1 MKDSSISKYHL
12 FSGVSVMVIAYL
24 TLTTVVLYLKCFKL
38 YVPDFLDAL
47 RTQGMSANMYSDLF
61 LIVFPAVILLLLY
74 VVSFHFSY
82 QYFGVLYLTQEGV
95 LLKAPF
101 KRRIYI
107 PYPEIRELGIDVG
120 TTKQFWIYISK
131 QKIPLKYQHRINQ
144 ICSSVRHE
152 RIIVPYSDKL
162 LSMLVSKLPQPLG
175 KRLNHTT
182 TILTIYKGAGDQSR
196 FINNERGGG
205 ADAPPAFCFSGGGH
219 KKTQTGHRNFS
230 DSSTFAPA
238 RRIY

>member
-107 PYPEIRELGIDVG
+107 PYPEIRELGIMALRIEAFAEPMFAASIITYGVFVG
-120 TTKQFWIYISK
+120 AADTLVPCLMNFFNIRAVRLSLAALLA
-131 QKIPLKYQHRINQ
+131 PSLGLKGVWVAMCIKLCFRGLIFL
-144 ICSSVRHE
+144 VR
-152 RIIVPYSDKL
+152 L
-162 LSMLVSKLPQPLG
+162 
-175 KRLNHTT
+175 KRKRWMRHM
-182 TILTIYKGAGDQSR
+182 
-196 FINNERGGG
+196 
-205 ADAPPAFCFSGGGH
+205 
-219 KKTQTGHRNFS
+219 
-230 DSSTFAPA
+230 
-238 RRIY
+238 

>member
-61 LIVFPAVILLLLY
+61 LIVFPAV
-74 VVSFHFSY
+74 SY
-82 QYFGVLYLTQEGV
+82 QYFGVLYLMQEGV

-107 PYPEIRELGIDVG
+107 PYLEIRELDIDVG

-131 QKIPLKYQHRINQ
+131 QKIPLRYQHRINQ
-144 ICSSVRHE
+144 ICSSARHE

-175 KRLNHTT
+175 KRLNNTT
-182 TILTIYKGAGDQSR
+182 SILRIYKCDV
-196 FINNERGGG
+196 
-205 ADAPPAFCFSGGGH
+205 DA
-219 KKTQTGHRNFS
+219 
-230 DSSTFAPA
+230 
-238 RRIY
+238 

>member
-38 YVPDFLDAL
+38 YVPGFLDAL

-107 PYPEIRELGIDVG
+107 PYPEIRELYNDKYENQLLRIFDFTAWIESKIRKENLSEVL
-120 TTKQFWIYISK
+120 KQRTNAKEF
-131 QKIPLKYQHRINQ
+131 
-144 ICSSVRHE
+144 
-152 RIIVPYSDKL
+152 
-162 LSMLVSKLPQPLG
+162 
-175 KRLNHTT
+175 
-182 TILTIYKGAGDQSR
+182 
-196 FINNERGGG
+196 
-205 ADAPPAFCFSGGGH
+205 
-219 KKTQTGHRNFS
+219 
-230 DSSTFAPA
+230 
-238 RRIY
+238 

>member
-24 TLTTVVLYLKCFKL
+24 TITTVVLYLKCFKL

-131 QKIPLKYQHRINQ
+131 QKSH
-144 ICSSVRHE
+144 
-152 RIIVPYSDKL
+152 
-162 LSMLVSKLPQPLG
+162 
-175 KRLNHTT
+175 
-182 TILTIYKGAGDQSR
+182 
-196 FINNERGGG
+196 
-205 ADAPPAFCFSGGGH
+205 
-219 KKTQTGHRNFS
+219 
-230 DSSTFAPA
+230 
-238 RRIY
+238 

>member
-162 LSMLVSKLPQPLG
+162 LNMLVSKLPQPLG
-175 KRLNHTT
+175 KRLNNTT
-182 TILTIYKGAGDQSR
+182 SILRIYKCDVD
-196 FINNERGGG
+196 E
-205 ADAPPAFCFSGGGH
+205 
-219 KKTQTGHRNFS
+219 
-230 DSSTFAPA
+230 
-238 RRIY
+238 

>member
-1 MKDSSISKYHL
+1 
-12 FSGVSVMVIAYL
+12 
-24 TLTTVVLYLKCFKL
+24 
-38 YVPDFLDAL
+38 
-47 RTQGMSANMYSDLF
+47 MYSDLF
-61 LIVFPAVILLLLY
+61 LIAFPAVILLLLY

-144 ICSSVRHE
+144 ICSSARHE

-162 LSMLVSKLPQPLG
+162 LRMMVSKLPQPLG
-175 KRLNHTT
+175 KQLNHTT
-182 TILTIYKGAGDQSR
+182 SILRIYKYD
-196 FINNERGGG
+196 
-205 ADAPPAFCFSGGGH
+205 ADE
-219 KKTQTGHRNFS
+219 
-230 DSSTFAPA
+230 
-238 RRIY
+238 

>member
-107 PYPEIRELGIDVG
+107 PYRRGNDQAVLDLYQQAKNPTEVSAQDQPDL
-120 TTKQFWIYISK
+120 QF
-131 QKIPLKYQHRINQ
+131 R
-144 ICSSVRHE
+144 
-152 RIIVPYSDKL
+152 
-162 LSMLVSKLPQPLG
+162 
-175 KRLNHTT
+175 
-182 TILTIYKGAGDQSR
+182 
-196 FINNERGGG
+196 
-205 ADAPPAFCFSGGGH
+205 PA
-219 KKTQTGHRNFS
+219 
-230 DSSTFAPA
+230 
-238 RRIY
+238 

>member
-1 MKDSSISKYHL
+1 M
-12 FSGVSVMVIAYL
+12 
-24 TLTTVVLYLKCFKL
+24 
-38 YVPDFLDAL
+38 
-47 RTQGMSANMYSDLF
+47 
-61 LIVFPAVILLLLY
+61 
-74 VVSFHFSY
+74 VSFHFSY

-182 TILTIYKGAGDQSR
+182 SILRIYKCDVD
-196 FINNERGGG
+196 E
-205 ADAPPAFCFSGGGH
+205 
-219 KKTQTGHRNFS
+219 
-230 DSSTFAPA
+230 
-238 RRIY
+238 

>member
-38 YVPDFLDAL
+38 YVPGFLDAL

-74 VVSFHFSY
+74 VVSFHFFVSV
-82 QYFGVLYLTQEGV
+82 FWGVISDAGRRSAQSSV
-95 LLKAPF
+95 

-120 TTKQFWIYISK
+120 TTKQFWIFIS
-131 QKIPLKYQHRINQ
+131 QAKIPLKYSTGSTRSQFRPASNGL
-144 ICSSVRHE
+144 SS
-152 RIIVPYSDKL
+152 
-162 LSMLVSKLPQPLG
+162 
-175 KRLNHTT
+175 
-182 TILTIYKGAGDQSR
+182 IL
-196 FINNERGGG
+196 
-205 ADAPPAFCFSGGGH
+205 
-219 KKTQTGHRNFS
+219 
-230 DSSTFAPA
+230 
-238 RRIY
+238 

>member
-101 KRRIYI
+101 V
-107 PYPEIRELGIDVG
+107 LSGDSGI
-120 TTKQFWIYISK
+120 
-131 QKIPLKYQHRINQ
+131 
-144 ICSSVRHE
+144 
-152 RIIVPYSDKL
+152 
-162 LSMLVSKLPQPLG
+162 
-175 KRLNHTT
+175 
-182 TILTIYKGAGDQSR
+182 
-196 FINNERGGG
+196 
-205 ADAPPAFCFSGGGH
+205 
-219 KKTQTGHRNFS
+219 GHRRGNDQAVLDLYQQAKNPTEVSAQDQPDLQFR
-230 DSSTFAPA
+230 PA
-238 RRIY
+238 

>member
-24 TLTTVVLYLKCFKL
+24 TITTVVLYLKCFKL
-38 YVPDFLDAL
+38 YGPDFLDAL

-162 LSMLVSKLPQPLG
+162 LRMLVSKLPQPLG

-182 TILTIYKGAGDQSR
+182 SVLRIYKYD
-196 FINNERGGG
+196 
-205 ADAPPAFCFSGGGH
+205 ADE
-219 KKTQTGHRNFS
+219 
-230 DSSTFAPA
+230 
-238 RRIY
+238 

>member
-38 YVPDFLDAL
+38 YVPGFLDAL

-120 TTKQFWIYISK
+120 TTKQFWIFISK
-131 QKIPLKYQHRINQ
+131 QKPTECISTGSTRSAVPSGTNGLSFHTLISCAHAGKQ
-144 ICSSVRHE
+144 IAAATWKAAQSYHVRSE
-152 RIIVPYSDKL
+152 NL
-162 LSMLVSKLPQPLG
+162 
-175 KRLNHTT
+175 
-182 TILTIYKGAGDQSR
+182 
-196 FINNERGGG
+196 
-205 ADAPPAFCFSGGGH
+205 
-219 KKTQTGHRNFS
+219 
-230 DSSTFAPA
+230 
-238 RRIY
+238 

>member
-107 PYPEIRELGIDVG
+107 PYPEIRELGIMALRIEAFAEPMFAASIITYGVFVG
-120 TTKQFWIYISK
+120 AADTLVPCLMNLFSIWTVRLTLAAWLAPTLGLQGVWIAMCVELCFRGLIFLVR
-131 QKIPLKYQHRINQ
+131 LKRGRWLK
-144 ICSSVRHE
+144 C
-152 RIIVPYSDKL
+152 DK
-162 LSMLVSKLPQPLG
+162 
-175 KRLNHTT
+175 T
-182 TILTIYKGAGDQSR
+182 
-196 FINNERGGG
+196 
-205 ADAPPAFCFSGGGH
+205 
-219 KKTQTGHRNFS
+219 
-230 DSSTFAPA
+230 
-238 RRIY
+238 

>member
-107 PYPEIRELGIDVG
+107 
-120 TTKQFWIYISK
+120 SK

-182 TILTIYKGAGDQSR
+182 SILRIYKCDVD
-196 FINNERGGG
+196 E
-205 ADAPPAFCFSGGGH
+205 
-219 KKTQTGHRNFS
+219 
-230 DSSTFAPA
+230 
-238 RRIY
+238 

>member
-1 MKDSSISKYHL
+1 MKDASTSKYHM
-12 FSGVSVMVIAYL
+12 FSGLSVLVIIYLAFTTAVSYF
-24 TLTTVVLYLKCFKL
+24 VLYKPCISDISDIM
-38 YVPDFLDAL
+38 YA
-47 RTQGMSANMYSDLF
+47 QGANAVVHSDSFQIVIIYS
-61 LIVFPAVILLLLY
+61 VILLLLY
-74 VVSFHFSY
+74 VVTLHFSY

-95 LLKAPF
+95 GLKAPF

-144 ICSSVRHE
+144 ICSSARRE

-162 LSMLVSKLPQPLG
+162 LRMLVSKFPQPLG

-182 TILTIYKGAGDQSR
+182 SILRIYKYD
-196 FINNERGGG
+196 
-205 ADAPPAFCFSGGGH
+205 ADE
-219 KKTQTGHRNFS
+219 
-230 DSSTFAPA
+230 
-238 RRIY
+238 

>member
-1 MKDSSISKYHL
+1 MKDAFAAKYHM
-12 FSGVSVMVIAYL
+12 FSGLSVLVIIYLAFTTAVSYF
-24 TLTTVVLYLKCFKL
+24 VLYKPCISDISDISDIM
-38 YVPDFLDAL
+38 YA
-47 RTQGMSANMYSDLF
+47 QGANAVVHSDSFQIVIIYS
-61 LIVFPAVILLLLY
+61 VILLLLY
-74 VVSFHFSY
+74 VVTLHFSY

-120 TTKQFWIYISK
+120 TTNQFWIYISK

-162 LSMLVSKLPQPLG
+162 LRMLVSKLPQPLG
-175 KRLNHTT
+175 KRLNNTT
-182 TILTIYKGAGDQSR
+182 SVLRIYKYD
-196 FINNERGGG
+196 
-205 ADAPPAFCFSGGGH
+205 ADE
-219 KKTQTGHRNFS
+219 
-230 DSSTFAPA
+230 
-238 RRIY
+238 

>member
-1 MKDSSISKYHL
+1 M
-12 FSGVSVMVIAYL
+12 
-24 TLTTVVLYLKCFKL
+24 
-38 YVPDFLDAL
+38 
-47 RTQGMSANMYSDLF
+47 
-61 LIVFPAVILLLLY
+61 
-74 VVSFHFSY
+74 
-82 QYFGVLYLTQEGV
+82 LYLTQEGV

-182 TILTIYKGAGDQSR
+182 SVLRIYKCDVD
-196 FINNERGGG
+196 E
-205 ADAPPAFCFSGGGH
+205 
-219 KKTQTGHRNFS
+219 
-230 DSSTFAPA
+230 
-238 RRIY
+238 

>member
-82 QYFGVLYLTQEGV
+82 QYFGVLYLMQEGV

-107 PYPEIRELGIDVG
+107 PYLEIRELGIDVG
-120 TTKQFWIYISK
+120 TNDQAVLDLYQQAKNPTEVSAQDQPDLQF
-131 QKIPLKYQHRINQ
+131 R
-144 ICSSVRHE
+144 
-152 RIIVPYSDKL
+152 
-162 LSMLVSKLPQPLG
+162 
-175 KRLNHTT
+175 
-182 TILTIYKGAGDQSR
+182 
-196 FINNERGGG
+196 
-205 ADAPPAFCFSGGGH
+205 
-219 KKTQTGHRNFS
+219 
-230 DSSTFAPA
+230 PA
-238 RRIY
+238 RTDHRSIL

>member
-1 MKDSSISKYHL
+1 
-12 FSGVSVMVIAYL
+12 MVIAYL

-175 KRLNHTT
+175 KRLNNTT
-182 TILTIYKGAGDQSR
+182 SILRIVGGVVGGVGGVL
-196 FINNERGGG
+196 RGGG
-205 ADAPPAFCFSGGGH
+205 GGGGPPPPRAFCFSGGGH

-230 DSSTFAPA
+230 DSSTFAPV

>member
-1 MKDSSISKYHL
+1 M
-12 FSGVSVMVIAYL
+12 FSGLSVLVIIYLAFTTAVSYF
-24 TLTTVVLYLKCFKL
+24 VLYKPCISDISDIM
-38 YVPDFLDAL
+38 YA
-47 RTQGMSANMYSDLF
+47 QGANAVVHSDSFQIVIIYS
-61 LIVFPAVILLLLY
+61 VILLLLY
-74 VVSFHFSY
+74 VVTLHFSY

-95 LLKAPF
+95 GLKAPF

-144 ICSSVRHE
+144 ICSSARRE

-162 LSMLVSKLPQPLG
+162 LRMLVSKFPQPLG

-182 TILTIYKGAGDQSR
+182 SILRIYKYD
-196 FINNERGGG
+196 
-205 ADAPPAFCFSGGGH
+205 ADE
-219 KKTQTGHRNFS
+219 
-230 DSSTFAPA
+230 
-238 RRIY
+238 

>member
-61 LIVFPAVILLLLY
+61 LIVFPAV
-74 VVSFHFSY
+74 
-82 QYFGVLYLTQEGV
+82 
-95 LLKAPF
+95 
-101 KRRIYI
+101 
-107 PYPEIRELGIDVG
+107 G

-175 KRLNHTT
+175 KRLNNTT
-182 TILTIYKGAGDQSR
+182 SILRIYKCDVD
-196 FINNERGGG
+196 E
-205 ADAPPAFCFSGGGH
+205 
-219 KKTQTGHRNFS
+219 
-230 DSSTFAPA
+230 
-238 RRIY
+238 

>member
-82 QYFGVLYLTQEGV
+82 GAIAEFTIKSISREPAAKKCCRLFSRQCQ
-95 LLKAPF
+95 AH
-101 KRRIYI
+101 KRHR
-107 PYPEIRELGIDVG
+107 LDTGSF
-120 TTKQFWIYISK
+120 QN
-131 QKIPLKYQHRINQ
+131 LQHSHRYGGYTNW
-144 ICSSVRHE
+144 V
-152 RIIVPYSDKL
+152 
-162 LSMLVSKLPQPLG
+162 
-175 KRLNHTT
+175 
-182 TILTIYKGAGDQSR
+182 
-196 FINNERGGG
+196 NE
-205 ADAPPAFCFSGGGH
+205 
-219 KKTQTGHRNFS
+219 
-230 DSSTFAPA
+230 
-238 RRIY
+238 